1 MYLVSAA
8 FDQQFRTLFASQLQT
23 EGNMVLPWLLLVLVL
38 SVACSLVVSMVY
50 DEAMKILVRIV

>member
-8 FDQQFRTLFASQLQT
+8 FDQQFRKLFASQLQT

-38 SVACSLVVSMVY
+38 SVTCSLVVSMVY
-50 DEAMKILVRIV
+50 DEAMKRLVRIV